1 MRIALV
7 LTTGAVMQFD
17 FSCTGVAERMANNIN
32 PCGTILNCDPE
43 EYDLLTTDFPN
54 WNLDPTCT
62 IPGACGG
69 PSYPLPSGG
78 GGTSTP
84 TTPTTPTT
92 GT

>member
-7 LTTGAVMQFD
+7 LTAGTLMQLD
-17 FSCTGVAERMANNIN
+17 MSCSGVAQKVTHSIN
-32 PCGTILNCDPE
+32 PCGTVFNCDPE

-54 WNLDPTCT
+54 WELDPTCT
-62 IPGACGG
+62 IPGQCGNG
-69 PSYPLPSGG
+69 GTYPLPPGG
-78 GGTSTP
+78 GGT